1 MRDPID
7 LMGTTEDVV
16 YQMSEGI
23 IGAVAV
29 LTALITEGHPLLIAS
44 LDDMNIRGSQIWIG
58 YKDHCGEKIQDFIR
72 CIQTRCPDM
81 VNTINAEYLEEQ
93 AVTDG
98 ASYE

>member
-1 MRDPID
+1 MRDPINF
-7 LMGTTEDVV
+7 MGTTQDVIHE
-16 YQMSEGI
+16 MSEGV
-23 IGAVAV
+23 IGAVVVMAS
-29 LTALITEGHPLLIAS
+29 LITEGHPLLIAS

-58 YKDHCGEKIQDFIR
+58 YKDHCGEDIELFIQCIQD
-72 CIQTRCPDM
+72 RCPNM

>member
-23 IGAVAV
+23 IGAVVV
-29 LTALITEGHPLLIAS
+29 LTALITEGHPLLIAC

-58 YKDHCGEKIQDFIR
+58 YKDHCGEDIHDFIH
-72 CIQTRCPDM
+72 CIQARCPDM

>member
-1 MRDPID
+1 MRAPID
-7 LMGTTEDVV
+7 MMGTTSDVV

-23 IGAVAV
+23 IRAGVV

-58 YKDHCGEKIQDFIR
+58 YKDHCGEKIQNFIQ
-72 CIQTRCPDM
+72 CIQDRCPDM

-98 ASYE
+98 ASFL